1 MRHSNTIGVDLAKN
15 VIQVSVVSPFNK
27 ELSNK
32 ELSRAKFAEF
42 LAKQKTG
49 MVAFEAC
56 ATAHY
61 WARCAVKHGHE
72 VKIIPALSVAP
83 FRQGHKTDK
92 NDALAIA
99 EAANRPNVKVAPLKS
114 IEQQAMQS
122 IQRSRELI
130 IHDRTA
136 ISNHIRSLLL
146 EFGIVIPKGL
156 ASLRQRV
163 PLALEDA
170 ENGLPMAFRP
180 TLHRMFLR
188 FRAIEEDLAF
198 LDQEVD
204 TIVKSNDGCR
214 RLLELEGVGPIGALL
229 LYATLGTGEAFR
241 NGREFSAYL
250 GLTPKQYSS
259 GGKTNVISISKHIAN
274 RRLRS
279 VLIQGARSYVHSR
292 KVARSAKDQWI
303 LALKERGGSGRVS
316 VALANK
322 NARTAWALL
331 TQGTE
336 YEISPMPAVAWHWTV
351 NRDRTEIGVQQQ
363 AVVR

>member
-1 MRHSNTIGVDLAKN
+1 M
-15 VIQVSVVSPFNK
+15 P
-27 ELSNK
+27 
-32 ELSRAKFAEF
+32 
-42 LAKQKTG
+42 
-49 MVAFEAC
+49 
-56 ATAHY
+56 
-61 WARCAVKHGHE
+61 
-72 VKIIPALSVAP
+72 IPTLSVAP

-156 ASLRQRV
+156 AYLRQRV

-170 ENGLPMAFRP
+170 ENGLPMACRP

-214 RLLELEGVGPIGALL
+214 RL
-229 LYATLGTGEAFR
+229 
-241 NGREFSAYL
+241 N
-250 GLTPKQYSS
+250 
-259 GGKTNVISISKHIAN
+259 
-274 RRLRS
+274 LRGS
-279 VLIQGARSYVHSR
+279 VLSELYSCMRHWEQVRHLGMAENFPHT
-292 KVARSAKDQWI
+292 
-303 LALKERGGSGRVS
+303 S
-316 VALANK
+316 V
-322 NARTAWALL
+322 
-331 TQGTE
+331 
-336 YEISPMPAVAWHWTV
+336 
-351 NRDRTEIGVQQQ
+351 
-363 AVVR
+363 